1 MMIWKMNQ
9 TNKMI
14 ISVGDFLKII
24 KKNVKVHDEA
34 LLIKAF
40 EFAKEAHKEQKRE
53 SGAPYIIHPI
63 EVAIL
68 VSEYKLDVNSVIAAL
83 LHDTVEDTNT
93 TIDDIKNNFGQ
104 EIAYLVDGLTKI
116 RDANF
121 SSRTEKN
128 AENFRKLILSTSKDI
143 RILIIKLFDRLD
155 NIRTLSGIKSKERR
169 DLIANETLMIYVP
182 LAERIGMYKLK
193 LELEDLCFAE
203 LLPDERNKII
213 KQTKEAT
220 KNHKNIIDYILK
232 DLITK
237 VKFENKIDCKIF
249 GRTKRPYSIWKKML
263 RKSVSFE
270 KIFDLIAFRIIVSD
284 IKDCYKVFGCI
295 STNLLLYQI
304 LLMTT

>member
-1 MMIWKMNQ
+1 
-9 TNKMI
+9 MI
-14 ISVGDFLKII
+14 IGVGDFLKII
-24 KKNVKVHDEA
+24 KKNVKVQDEA

-143 RILIIKLFDRLD
+143 
-155 NIRTLSGIKSKERR
+155 
-169 DLIANETLMIYVP
+169 
-182 LAERIGMYKLK
+182 
-193 LELEDLCFAE
+193 
-203 LLPDERNKII
+203 
-213 KQTKEAT
+213 
-220 KNHKNIIDYILK
+220 
-232 DLITK
+232 
-237 VKFENKIDCKIF
+237 
-249 GRTKRPYSIWKKML
+249 
-263 RKSVSFE
+263 
-270 KIFDLIAFRIIVSD
+270 
-284 IKDCYKVFGCI
+284 
-295 STNLLLYQI
+295 
-304 LLMTT
+304 